1 MVSIKLKN
9 VTKAFEDFKAVDNVS
24 FEIKDKEFFVLL
36 GPSGSG
42 KSTTLNMLAGFE
54 PPTDGVIEFDG
65 NNMNE
70 VVPENRDVAMV
81 FQSYALYPTMSAYDN
96 IAFPLRIK
104 KVPKDQVDDDVKRIA
119 DMLGIGH
126 LLEKK
131 PHALSGGE
139 RQRVAL
145 SRAIV
150 RKPNVF
156 LMDEPLS
163 NLDAKLRVHMRS
175 ELIRLQKKLNITTI
189 YVTHDQTE
197 AMSMADR
204 VAVMDQGEIVQLSS
218 PADIYDKP
226 ANTFVAGFV
235 GSPPM
240 NFFDVSRSN
249 GSLDVAGFK
258 IKLPKTILDKL
269 SKSAKSELVAGIR
282 PGDLKVTDKKDG
294 AISAKVLTVEVLG
307 SETLISVDINGI
319 EAKVLAERRAKIS
332 GTINLVADP
341 TLIHVFDKSSKALL
355 SG

>member
-1 MVSIKLKN
+1 MVSITLKN
-9 VTKAFEDFKAVDNVS
+9 VTKAFGDFKAVDNVS

-65 NNMNE
+65 ENMNE

-104 KVPKDQVDDDVKRIA
+104 KVPKDQVDDDVNRIA

-126 LLEKK
+126 LLDKK

-204 VAVMDQGEIVQLSS
+204 VAVMDQGEIVQIAQ

-226 ANTFVAGFV
+226 ANLFVAGFV

-240 NFFDVSRSN
+240 NFFDSSRAN
-249 GSLDVAGFK
+249 GALDVAGFK
-258 IKLPKTILDKL
+258 VKISKNTLDKL
-269 SKSAKSELVAGIR
+269 SNSAKSELVAGIR
-282 PGDLKVTDKKDG
+282 PGDFKLTNKKDG
-294 AISAKVLTVEVLG
+294 VISAKVLTVEVLG
-307 SETLISVDINGI
+307 SESLISVDINGV
-319 EAKVLAERRAKIS
+319 EAKFLAERNVKIS
-332 GTINLVADP
+332 GNVNLIADP
-341 TLIHVFDKSSKALL
+341 ELVHVFDKNSKVLL
-355 SG
+355 TS

>member
-9 VTKAFEDFKAVDNVS
+9 VTKAFGDFKAVDNVS
-24 FEIKDKEFFVLL
+24 FDIKDKEFFVLL

-54 PPTDGVIEFDG
+54 PPTDGIIEFDG

-81 FQSYALYPTMSAYDN
+81 FQSYALYPTMTAYDN

-104 KVPKDQVDDDVKRIA
+104 KVAKDQVDDDVKRIA
-119 DMLGIGH
+119 DMLGISH
-126 LLEKK
+126 LLDKK

-139 RQRVAL
+139 RRRVAL

-204 VAVMDQGEIVQLSS
+204 VAVMDEGEIAQIAQ
-218 PADIYDKP
+218 PAEIYDKP
-226 ANTFVAGFV
+226 SNQFVAGFV

-240 NFFDVSRSN
+240 NFFDVSRVN

-258 IKLPKTILDKL
+258 IKISKSTSDKL
-269 SKSAKSELVAGIR
+269 SKAAKSELIAGIR
-282 PGDLKVTDKKDG
+282 PGDLKVSDKKDG
-294 AISAKVLTVEVLG
+294 AMSAKVLTVEILG
-307 SETLISVDINGI
+307 SETLVSVDINGI
-319 EAKVLAERRAKIS
+319 EAKVLAERRAKIP
-332 GTINLVADP
+332 GNINLVADP
-341 TLIHVFDKSSKALL
+341 DLIHVFDKSSKALL

>member
-9 VTKAFEDFKAVDNVS
+9 VTKAFGDFKAVDNVS

-65 NNMNE
+65 ANMNQ

-104 KVPKDQVDDDVKRIA
+104 KVPKDQVDDDVNRIA
-119 DMLGIGH
+119 DMLGISH
-126 LLEKK
+126 LLDKK

-204 VAVMDQGEIVQLSS
+204 VAVMDEGEIVQIAQ

-226 ANTFVAGFV
+226 ANQFVAGFV

-240 NFFDVSRSN
+240 NFFDSSRSN
-249 GSLDVAGFK
+249 GALNMAGHK
-258 IKLPKTILDKL
+258 IKISKHTSDKL
-269 SKSAKSELVAGIR
+269 SKSAKSELIAGIR
-282 PGDLKVTDKKDG
+282 PGDLKISDKKDG
-294 AISAKVLTVEVLG
+294 TMSAKVLTVEVLG

-319 EAKVLAERRAKIS
+319 EAKILSERRAKIS
-332 GTINLVADP
+332 GNINLIADP
-341 TLIHVFDKSSKALL
+341 DLIHVFDKGSKSLL

>member
-9 VTKAFEDFKAVDNVS
+9 VTKAFGEFKAVDNVS

-65 NNMNE
+65 QNMNQ

-104 KVPKDQVDDDVKRIA
+104 KVAKDQVDDDVKRIS
-119 DMLGIGH
+119 DMLGISH

-204 VAVMDQGEIVQLSS
+204 VAVMDQGEIAQLAS
-218 PADIYDKP
+218 PAEIYDKP
-226 ANTFVAGFV
+226 ANQFVGGFV

-249 GSLDVAGFK
+249 GSLDIAGFK
-258 IKLPKTILDKL
+258 VKIAKTTADKL

-282 PGDLKVTDKKDG
+282 PGDLKISDKKEG
-294 AISAKVLTVEVLG
+294 TISAKVLTVEVLG
-307 SETLISVDINGI
+307 SESLVSVDINGI
-319 EAKVLAERRAKIS
+319 EAKVLAERRSKIA
-332 GTINLVADP
+332 GTVNLIADP
-341 TLIHVFDKSSKALL
+341 ELIHVFDKSNKTLL
-355 SG
+355 SS

>member
-9 VTKAFEDFKAVDNVS
+9 VTKAFGDFKAVDNVS

-54 PPTDGVIEFDG
+54 PPTDGIIEFDG
-65 NNMNE
+65 QNMNE

-104 KVPKDQVDDDVKRIA
+104 KVAKDQVDDDVKRISG
-119 DMLGIGH
+119 MLGISH

-204 VAVMDQGEIVQLSS
+204 VAVMDQGEIAQLAS

-226 ANTFVAGFV
+226 ANQFVAGFV

-240 NFFDVSRSN
+240 NFFDVSRAN
-249 GSLDVAGFK
+249 GSLDIAGFK
-258 IKLPKTILDKL
+258 VKIAKSTSDKL
-269 SKSAKSELVAGIR
+269 SKAAKSELVAGIR
-282 PGDLKVTDKKDG
+282 PGDLKVSDKKDG
-294 AISAKVLTVEVLG
+294 AITGKVLTVEVLG

-332 GTINLVADP
+332 GTVSLVADP
-341 TLIHVFDKSSKALL
+341 DLIHVFDKSNKALL